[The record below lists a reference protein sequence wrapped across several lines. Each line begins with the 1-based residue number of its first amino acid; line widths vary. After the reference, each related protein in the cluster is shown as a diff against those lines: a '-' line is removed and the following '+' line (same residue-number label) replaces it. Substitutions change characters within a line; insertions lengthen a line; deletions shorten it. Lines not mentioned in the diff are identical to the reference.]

1 MCCSF
6 NHIREQRAVWRAH
19 VLGLDN
25 SKIGMV
31 FRAYAVKPSQNTYN
45 PSVYFNRLVKSLQNY
60 AVLLTVCQ

>member
-6 NHIREQRAVWRAH
+6 NHIREQRAVLRAH

-31 FRAYAVKPSQNTYN
+31 FRADKPSQNTYN

-60 AVLLTVCQ
+60 AVLLTACQC